1 MVFLA
6 TLSHKLDN
14 EKKKIKES
22 PPKTTKASHVEQDMQ
37 DIINAFSNVDFLI
50 EATFLS
56 KTVWLGM
63 YKSVPTLD
71 P

>member
-1 MVFLA
+1 MLFLA

-22 PPKTTKASHVEQDMQ
+22 PPKTSKASRVEQDMQ

-50 EATFLS
+50 EATSLS
-56 KTVWLGM
+56 KTVSDWACS
-63 YKSVPTLD
+63 YV
-71 P
+71 